1 VRSGAGSASAC
12 HDPGRRDAAA
22 EFAHQ
27 WGGGGLGQCAPSAR
41 VAVADYY
48 YVGGYYGAA
57 ASLGDQE
64 RAALLQ
70 REVSKVETLPMDM
83 ELGTRLYLD

>member
-1 VRSGAGSASAC
+1 MSRSWETRCSSRVRA
-12 HDPGRRDAAA
+12 PV
-22 EFAHQ
+22 
-27 WGGGGLGQCAPSAR
+27 GGGGLGQCAPSAR